1 MIEIDYAAPRH
12 AGIRALLGQ
21 SHALMRA
28 LFSPEDNHFLEID
41 DLCVPTIH
49 FFGARVDGAYRACGA
64 LAVKEGYGEI
74 KSFFTDPAARGMGLG
89 QKVLDKIQL
98 VARELEITELRLET
112 GVGLD
117 AAHHLYRKNGFRDC
131 GPFGDYP
138 ASEFSVFMEKT
149 IGM

>member
-64 LAVKEGYGEI
+64 LAVKDGYGEI
-74 KSFFTDPAARGMGLG
+74 KSFFTDSAARGMGLG
-89 QKVLDKIQL
+89 QSVLEHIQS
-98 VARELEITELRLET
+98 VAKDLQISELRLET

-117 AAHHLYRKNGFRDC
+117 AAHRLYYKNGFRDC
-131 GPFGDYP
+131 GPFGDYE
-138 ASEFSVFMEKT
+138 ASEYSVFMQKSLG
-149 IGM
+149 I